1 MKRRRIGICLFIV
14 GFLLIIVGLSP
25 NVINNID
32 FRRLEIEVNFINDS
46 LKENNIEKIDIKE
59 LDKNITINNKTL
71 EEELENSLRISI
83 NNDERFNNALT
94 VENMKKLDLN
104 SIDNYLETLKN
115 DLNKLNNELLSFNN
129 KSNNASYLK
138 LINKI
143 NIVNYQKMLNDNL
156 NKINNYQKILTF
168 LKNNSHYKIEN
179 NNLIFLKRNT
189 YEDFENLL
197 LEINR
202 SNLNIFPYRFF
213 QSA

>member
-32 FRRLEIEVNFINDS
+32 FKRLETEVNFINDS

-71 EEELENSLRISI
+71 EEELENSLRNIINIATNILSI

-104 SIDNYLETLKN
+104 SIDNYL
-115 DLNKLNNELLSFNN
+115 
-129 KSNNASYLK
+129 
-138 LINKI
+138 
-143 NIVNYQKMLNDNL
+143 
-156 NKINNYQKILTF
+156 
-168 LKNNSHYKIEN
+168 
-179 NNLIFLKRNT
+179 
-189 YEDFENLL
+189 
-197 LEINR
+197 
-202 SNLNIFPYRFF
+202 
-213 QSA
+213 